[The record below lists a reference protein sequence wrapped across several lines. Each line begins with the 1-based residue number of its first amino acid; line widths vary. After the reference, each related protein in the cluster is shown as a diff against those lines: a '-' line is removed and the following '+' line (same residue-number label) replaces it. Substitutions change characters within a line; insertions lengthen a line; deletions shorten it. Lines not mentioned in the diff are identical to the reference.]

1 MSSRSRIISV
11 SSILLIPVLIF
22 WMWLVTLAIHSSW
35 LCPHGCWCDPEQAV
49 LDCSHAA
56 LKQLPHVYCSRIHRL
71 NIGHN
76 NLNEL
81 GKEAFVSRNI
91 FQIEYL
97 NLNYCNISYID
108 TDAFKG
114 LSSLRRLTLQH
125 NLLRELKVGTFK
137 DMTHMKGLQL
147 ENNKIENLEI
157 GIFEGLVSLELLDLE
172 RNLLNSLKSD
182 VFIGLNNLSI
192 LWLSH
197 NSLSTL
203 HPDVFAHLT
212 KLNYLYLD
220 GNEELQI
227 PSNGSSLNIQTVEEL
242 YISDCNINLLMPKSL
257 ENATRLK
264 ILDLRNNHL
273 KTIDENI
280 FRVMPSLTDLLLYGN
295 PLECDCGLLN
305 VWRWCQNHN
314 IKVVKDTEVS
324 RCESPEQVS
333 GMWWGVLGKAQCRNG
348 SITFEES
355 YKAVI
360 PTFVNT
366 DDFYYTRY
374 ENFLTY
380 VQPVIYILLFIF
392 GAIGNV
398 AVLIVIICNSEM
410 YTVPNFYVLNL
421 AVSDLILLTMNT
433 ILSYINAE
441 SESWQL
447 GEVCCKMFGFFR
459 HSSIG
464 VSAYLISVMSIQRYQ
479 VISRPLQNRRQSMT
493 RIVTIA
499 TILGVWTICSLF
511 AIPYA
516 LAMHVDDT
524 CSVYNSWKYFQKV
537 VVFELVVF
545 CILPL
550 GVTACMYCLAA
561 RHLMRSTKIVSGETH
576 NQGNSRRSTTRIVL
590 GFTVVF
596 VISFL
601 PYHILSTYTVRSKS
615 DYPIEMYYIFTV
627 SMYLLIFNSCFNPVA
642 LCFSSKC
649 YRMYFKHYLL
659 KCCRRKS
666 PTTADITMK

>member
-11 SSILLIPVLIF
+11 ALLLLIPVLTF
-22 WMWLVTLAIHSSW
+22 WMWLLTLAIHSSW

-56 LKQLPHVYCSRIHRL
+56 LKQLPHVYHSRIHKFNL
-71 NIGHN
+71 GHN

-114 LSSLRRLTLQH
+114 LTSLRRLTLQH
-125 NLLRELKVGTFK
+125 NLLRELNVGTFK
-137 DMTHMKGLQL
+137 DLTHMKSLQL
-147 ENNKIENLEI
+147 ENNKIQNLEI

-172 RNLLNSLKSD
+172 HNLLNSLRSD
-182 VFIGLNNLSI
+182 VFIGLNNLNM
-192 LWLSH
+192 LWLAH
-197 NSLSTL
+197 NRLSTL
-203 HPDVFAHLT
+203 HPDVFTHLI
-212 KLNYLYLD
+212 KLSYLYLD

-227 PSNGSSLNIQTVEEL
+227 PSNSSFLNIQRVKDL
-242 YISDCNINLLMPKSL
+242 YISDCNISRVTHKSL

-295 PLECDCGLLN
+295 PLECDCGLLD

-314 IKVVKDTEVS
+314 IKVVKNKEIL

-348 SITFEES
+348 SVTFEEG

-366 DDFYYTRY
+366 DDYYARY
-374 ENFLTY
+374 DNFVAY

-392 GAIGNV
+392 GTVGNV
-398 AVLIVIICNSEM
+398 AVLVVIICNSEM
-410 YTVPNFYVLNL
+410 HTVPNIYILNL

-479 VISRPLQNRRQSMT
+479 VISKPLHSRHQSMT
-493 RIVTIA
+493 RIVTIS
-499 TILGVWTICSLF
+499 TILGVWAICSLF
-511 AIPYA
+511 AIPYT
-516 LAMHVDDT
+516 LAMHVDDV
-524 CSVYNSWKYFQKV
+524 CSVYDSWKYFQKV
-537 VVFELVVF
+537 VVFGLVVF

-561 RHLMRSTKIVSGETH
+561 RHLMRSTNIESGEIH
-576 NQGNSRRSTTRIVL
+576 NKGNSRRSTARIVL

-601 PYHILSTYTVRSKS
+601 PYHILLTYIFRAEF
-615 DYPIEMYYIFTV
+615 DYPDEIYYMFTV

-642 LCFSSKC
+642 LCCSSTC
-649 YRMYFKHYLL
+649 YRRYFKNYLL
-659 KCCRRKS
+659 KCFRRKS
-666 PTTADITMK
+666 PTAADVAKK